1 MDEDNW
7 GEISGLRKVS
17 MAGLLQRGNKLVQS
31 FTSIKSIGFA
41 EYNRA
46 H

>member
-1 MDEDNW
+1 MNEDSW

-31 FTSIKSIGFA
+31 LT
-41 EYNRA
+41 
-46 H
+46 